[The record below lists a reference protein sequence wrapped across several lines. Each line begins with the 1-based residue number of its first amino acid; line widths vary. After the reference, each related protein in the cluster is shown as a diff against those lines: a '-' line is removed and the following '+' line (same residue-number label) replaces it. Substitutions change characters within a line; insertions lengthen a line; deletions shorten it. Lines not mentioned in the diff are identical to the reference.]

1 MGFDKVRT
9 MVSDRCSTEYAV
21 ARVAEESF
29 SSDPDEISRRLALT
43 DEMRL
48 IMMFEESFP
57 TNGYIDCLDFL
68 EPLSNEGW
76 NIDLGSL
83 GKLRTMV
90 ETVRKLTNFF
100 MSIKDGIYPNLKKMS
115 APVMS
120 FPEVQRRIEVILY
133 K

>member
-76 NIDLGSL
+76 NIDL
-83 GKLRTMV
+83 V
-90 ETVRKLTNFF
+90 PWEN
-100 MSIKDGIYPNLKKMS
+100 S
-115 APVMS
+115 APWS
-120 FPEVQRRIEVILY
+120 RQFGSSPISSCP
-133 K
+133 

>member
-1 MGFDKVRT
+1 MEENGIDRRLESKLGFDKVRA

-21 ARVAEESF
+21 GRVSEEEF
-29 SSDPDEISRRLALT
+29 CTDAKVIGHRLALT

-68 EPLSNEGW
+68 APLANTGW

-90 ETVRKLTNFF
+90 ETVRRLTNFF
-100 MSIKDGIYPNLKKMS
+100 MSIKDGIYPNGCWYD
-115 APVMS
+115 
-120 FPEVQRRIEVILY
+120 Q
-133 K
+133 